1 MSGIYEGREEVPH
14 LLQFSGKQEDWRMW
28 SRKFIARASMMNYVD
43 VLLGIEETPELLPLN
58 VVESA
63 EEIKLRE
70 EKFQAYK
77 KANDMGHTDLM
88 SAMTEQVSF
97 GIVDSSISALLP
109 FGDLAKAWRELTDM
123 YQPSTAGKQLEIGQY
138 VKAVPLQKQNKRMFP
153 SHHKIHLPNQVNAY
167 SWILVQCRQGVME
180 DPNSGAWLW
189 MSFQK

>member
-1 MSGIYEGREEVPH
+1 MSGINEGRKEVPF

-58 VVESA
+58 IVEST

-88 SAMTEQVSF
+88 NAMTEQVSF
-97 GIVDSSISALLP
+97 GIVDGSISALLP
-109 FGDLAKAWRELTDM
+109 FGDLAKAWKGLTDL
-123 YQPSTAGKQLEIGQY
+123 YQPSTAAINITLKKVSEQQDDKHGQ
-138 VKAVPLQKQNKRMFP
+138 R
-153 SHHKIHLPNQVNAY
+153 SHCMDQ
-167 SWILVQCRQGVME
+167 
-180 DPNSGAWLW
+180 
-189 MSFQK
+189 

>member
-1 MSGIYEGREEVPH
+1 
-14 LLQFSGKQEDWRMW
+14 
-28 SRKFIARASMMNYVD
+28 MMNYVD

-97 GIVDSSISALLP
+97 GIVDGSISALLP
-109 FGDLAKAWRELTDM
+109 FGDLAKA
-123 YQPSTAGKQLEIGQY
+123 
-138 VKAVPLQKQNKRMFP
+138 
-153 SHHKIHLPNQVNAY
+153 
-167 SWILVQCRQGVME
+167 
-180 DPNSGAWLW
+180 
-189 MSFQK
+189 

>member
-1 MSGIYEGREEVPH
+1 MSGINEGRKEVPF

-63 EEIKLRE
+63 EEIKFTLWKQQE
-70 EKFQAYK
+70 
-77 KANDMGHTDLM
+77 DM
-88 SAMTEQVSF
+88 
-97 GIVDSSISALLP
+97 
-109 FGDLAKAWRELTDM
+109 
-123 YQPSTAGKQLEIGQY
+123 AGKQLEIGQY

-153 SHHKIHLPNQVNAY
+153 SHHRIHLPNQVNAY
-167 SWILVQCRQGVME
+167 SWILAQCRQGVME